1 MILGDFGVF
10 DTETE
15 FLDHQNYQSF
25 IEFSAFA
32 GDDEIYGGDGDDF
45 LFGQEVSGRD
55 DGYLFNFHTRSNSSL
70 FIAADLPGIG

>member
-25 IEFSAFA
+25 IEFPESA

-45 LFGQEVSGRD
+45 LLGQEVRG
-55 DGYLFNFHTRSNSSL
+55 
-70 FIAADLPGIG
+70 